1 MRLEKFALLSYNDQ
15 LKLISALGRLKHSA
29 IIDDYQ
35 FTLYKVNDFYVEL
48 KRNVKELFF
57 EEITAMEYE
66 SLPSQYRH
74 HKLHKD
80 PW

>member
-1 MRLEKFALLSYNDQ
+1 
-15 LKLISALGRLKHSA
+15 LGRLKHSA

-66 SLPSQYRH
+66 NLPSQYTH